1 MTLEVK
7 KIYVDSRFCTPDS
20 NSNSDFKIQLSRN
33 IYLPENC
40 VMHIENITLPH
51 AWYSIEAGI
60 NDKIYVKL
68 GTTYYIATIPS
79 TNYNG
84 ATFATA
90 VSTALGNG
98 FSVAYEV
105 NTNRLTISNSQ
116 SFKIL
121 TDTELSTGY
130 SGAWTGPVYNWSLAA
145 SVNDII
151 ANLTPNSGYSLVS
164 GMLSLNGFRAVY
176 LSSSTLSNYNTLG
189 AKGENNIIRKIASS
203 ADFGYQIIDQM
214 VSDHDFLPVGNITLN
229 TIDFQVKDVKGSFVP
244 FRGSHISFTIKFTIR
259 KDQ

>member
-7 KIYVDSRFCTPDS
+7 KIYVDSRFCTHDS
-20 NSNSDFKIQLSRN
+20 NSDSDFKIQLSRN

-40 VMHIENITLPH
+40 VMHIENITMPH

-60 NDKIYVKL
+60 NDKIYAKID
-68 GTTYYIATIPS
+68 TTYYIATIPS

-105 NTNRLTISNSQ
+105 NTNRLTFSNSRQ
-116 SFKIL
+116 FKIL

-130 SGAWTGPVYNWSLAA
+130 NGVWTGPVYNWSMPA
-145 SVNDII
+145 SFNDII
-151 ANLTPNSGYSLVS
+151 ANMTPASGYSLVS

-189 AKGENNIIRKIASS
+189 AKGESNIIRKIASS
-203 ADFGYQIIDQM
+203 ADFGNQIIDQM
-214 VSDHDFLPVGNITLN
+214 VSDHDFLAIGNVSLN
-229 TIDFQVKDVKGSFVP
+229 TIDFQVKDVKGNYFP

-259 KDQ
+259 SEQ

>member
-1 MTLEVK
+1 
-7 KIYVDSRFCTPDS
+7 
-20 NSNSDFKIQLSRN
+20 
-33 IYLPENC
+33 
-40 VMHIENITLPH
+40 MHIENITMPH

-60 NDKIYVKL
+60 NDKIYFKVD
-68 GTTYYIATIPS
+68 TTYYIATIPS

-84 ATFATA
+84 GTFATA

-105 NTNRLTISNSQ
+105 NTNRLTFSNSRQ
-116 SFKIL
+116 FKIL

-130 SGAWTGPVYNWSLAA
+130 SGAWSGPVYNWSMPA
-145 SVNDII
+145 SFNDII
-151 ANLTPNSGYSLVS
+151 ANMNPASGYSLVS

-176 LSSSTLSNYNTLG
+176 LSRSTLSNYNTLG
-189 AKGENNIIRKIASS
+189 AKGESNIIRKIASS

-214 VSDHDFLPVGNITLN
+214 VSDHDFLSIGSVSLN
-229 TIDFQVKDVKGSFVP
+229 TIDFQVKDVKGNYIS

-259 KDQ
+259 NDQ